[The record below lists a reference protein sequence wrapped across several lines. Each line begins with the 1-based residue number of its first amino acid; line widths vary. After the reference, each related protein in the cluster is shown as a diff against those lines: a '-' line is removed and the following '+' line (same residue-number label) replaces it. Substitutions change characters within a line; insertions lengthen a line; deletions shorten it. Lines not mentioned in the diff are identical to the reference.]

1 MTSPAPKPSNEAARL
16 QQLHDYE
23 ILDTPAEKGFD
34 DIVTIAAQICEV
46 PIALVSL
53 VDEERQWFKSKIG
66 LDADETNREV
76 AFCSHAI
83 LEPEQVFEVPDAN
96 KDPRFERNPLVT
108 GDPDIAF
115 YAGAPL
121 VTDGG
126 DALGTLC
133 VIDQKPRKL
142 RPDQAKSLQALAR
155 QVVAQMELRR
165 SLRETQR
172 LNEDLNNFAYIAA
185 HDLRSPLRG
194 IDQLA
199 GFVLEDCA
207 DIIPQASQD
216 DLQKLRSRSKRLD
229 EMLQGLLKFSR
240 LGYDNAPRIRIS
252 PAAALRRIA
261 DAVLPV
267 GFDLQV
273 VDQLPTVYA
282 AESGFE
288 LVFRNLFDNAVK
300 HSGASEGSIAIN
312 AREAKD
318 YLHIIVS
325 DDGPGIPAS
334 QFEKAF
340 QLFSTLQAR
349 DRVEGSGMGL
359 AIVKRAIEASGGA
372 VCLEQAP
379 SGGLAVNTKW
389 PMFQTTPLD

>member
-16 QQLHDYE
+16 QRLHDYE

-66 LDADETNREV
+66 LEAEETNREI

-96 KDPRFERNPLVT
+96 KDPRFEHNPLVT

-121 VTDGG
+121 VTEGG

-133 VIDQKPRKL
+133 VIDQKPRQL
-142 RPDQAKSLQALAR
+142 RPDQVKSLKALAR

-207 DIIPQASQD
+207 EIIPHASQN
-216 DLQKLRSRSKRLD
+216 DLQRIRSRSKRLD
-229 EMLQGLLKFSR
+229 EMLQGLLKFSQ
-240 LGYDNAPRIRIS
+240 LGYDNAPRIRIL
-252 PAAALRRIA
+252 PADALRRIA
-261 DAVLPV
+261 DAVLPI
-267 GFDLQV
+267 GFNLDD
-273 VDQLPTVYA
+273 VDEMPAVYA

-288 LVFRNLFDNAVK
+288 LVFRNLLDNAVK
-300 HSGASEGSIAIN
+300 HSGASEGRISITAK
-312 AREAKD
+312 EAKD

-325 DDGPGIPAS
+325 DDGPGIPEN

-359 AIVKRAIEASGGA
+359 AIVKRAIEASGGE
-372 VCLEQAP
+372 VNLEHAP
-379 SGGLAVNTKW
+379 GGGLAVNTKW
-389 PMFQTTPLD
+389 PMFQSTTLD